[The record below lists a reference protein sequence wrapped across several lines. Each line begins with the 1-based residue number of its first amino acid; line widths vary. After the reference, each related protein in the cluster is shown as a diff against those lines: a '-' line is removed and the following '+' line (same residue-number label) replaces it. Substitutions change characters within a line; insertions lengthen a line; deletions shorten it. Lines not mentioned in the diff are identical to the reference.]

1 MSGLVSRLARVFYA
15 PTGLMEEL
23 RESPRWFG
31 PVVVGAGLLLLASLL
46 IPVEMMVEAA
56 RIQQIRAG
64 NEAPEDMG
72 RVVEIMR
79 TVSLVATPVFW
90 FVWTFFL
97 AGVVTVVFAFLFGD
111 EGTFRQY
118 LAVVAHA
125 GFVGAVGA
133 LLTTPLRIQ
142 AQDLYLTLSV
152 GTFAQGFMP
161 EGYWLRVL
169 QALDLFG
176 IWTYGLIALGASVL
190 DKRRRWLGA
199 FVTMMVF
206 GLAIAMLV
214 ALVRR

>member
-1 MSGLVSRLARVFYA
+1 
-15 PTGLMEEL
+15 MEEL

-31 PVVVGAGLLLLASLL
+31 PVALGAGILLLASLL

-64 NEAPEDMG
+64 NEAPENMG
-72 RVVEIMR
+72 RMVEVMR

-97 AGVVTVVFAFLFGD
+97 TGVVTVVFAFLFGD

-152 GTFAQGFMP
+152 GTFAQAFMA

-206 GLAIAMLV
+206 GVAIAMLV

>member
-1 MSGLVSRLARVFYA
+1 MQ
-15 PTGLMEEL
+15 EL
-23 RESPRWFG
+23 REAPRWFG
-31 PVVVGAGLLLLASLL
+31 PVVVGAALILLASAL
-46 IPVEMMVEAA
+46 IPEEMMREAA

-64 NEAPEDMG
+64 NEAPENMERMVG
-72 RVVEIMR
+72 VMR

-90 FVWTFFL
+90 FVWNFFL

-118 LAVVAHA
+118 LSVVAHA
-125 GFVGAVGA
+125 SFVGAVGA

-142 AQDLYLTLSV
+142 AQDLYLTLSL
-152 GTFAQGFMP
+152 GTFAQGFMAD
-161 EGYWLRVL
+161 GYWLRVL

-190 DKRRRWLGA
+190 DQRRRWLGA

-206 GLAIAMLV
+206 GLSIAMLV

>member
-1 MSGLVSRLARVFYA
+1 
-15 PTGLMEEL
+15 MEEL

-31 PVVVGAGLLLLASLL
+31 PVVLGAGILLLASLL

-64 NEAPEDMG
+64 NEAPENMG
-72 RVVEIMR
+72 RMVEVMR

-97 AGVVTVVFAFLFGD
+97 TGVVTVVFAFLFGD

-152 GTFAQGFMP
+152 GTFAQAFMA

-206 GLAIAMLV
+206 GVAIAMLV